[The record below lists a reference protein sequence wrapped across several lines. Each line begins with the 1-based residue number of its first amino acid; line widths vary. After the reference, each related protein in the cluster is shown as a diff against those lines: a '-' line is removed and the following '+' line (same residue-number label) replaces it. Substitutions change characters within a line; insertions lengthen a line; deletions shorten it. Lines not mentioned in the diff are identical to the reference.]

1 MHRDAPELPEIL
13 RTVREFI
20 EEITGRLNGQ
30 DRYHA
35 MCANYLLAVAER
47 ELAQGPAVDAAEQ
60 AAFAHLPGNKAALAA
75 QIRSGE
81 FDAQWDELFPLMLN
95 HVINKVR
102 ISKPE
107 HLHPMHRAD

>member
-1 MHRDAPELPEIL
+1 MHRDAPEVPEIL

-20 EEITGRLNGQ
+20 EDITGRLEGL

-35 MCANYLLAVAER
+35 MCANYLLAVAQR
-47 ELAQGPAVDAAEQ
+47 ELAQGPAIDAAEN
-60 AAFAHLPGNKAALAA
+60 AAFAHLERDKSTLASR
-75 QIRSGE
+75 IRRGE
-81 FDAQWDELFPLMLN
+81 LDAQWDELFPLMLN